1 MRHRKSG
8 RKLGRNAAHRK
19 AMFRNMATSL
29 IHEGKI
35 QTTITKAKELRPII
49 EKLITLAKN
58 NLEGKVEPIVR
69 VNAIRQAGKFIR
81 SREALHTLFSEIGER
96 YVDRPGGYTRI
107 IRIGHRLGDNAELAI
122 IEFVA
127 DDDAFST
134 AHEESEALTPE
145 VVEA

>member
-8 RKLGRNAAHRK
+8 RKLGRNSSHRR

-29 IHEGKI
+29 INEGKI
-35 QTTITKAKELRPII
+35 QTTVAKAKELRPII

-58 NLEGKVEPIVR
+58 NIEGKVEPIVR

-96 YVDRPGGYTRI
+96 YVDRAGGYTRI
-107 IRIGHRLGDNAELAI
+107 IRVGHRLGDNAELAI
-122 IEFVA
+122 IEFIA

-134 AHEESEALTPE
+134 SHDESEALIPD